1 MAFDRMLRRMRD
13 LVRASEY
20 VLTVH
25 GADEIEADGP
35 SVFDVEHC
43 ILTGRIVKRQRDR
56 VTGEWKYLV
65 EGRTFRGTRATV
77 VAKIGPTGKLV
88 LITVYAL

>member
-25 GADEIEADGP
+25 GADEVEADGL
-35 SVFDVEHC
+35 SIFDVEHC
-43 ILTGRIVKRQRDR
+43 VLTGRIVRRQRDR
-56 VTGEWKYLV
+56 ITGEWKYLV
-65 EGRTFRGTRATV
+65 EGRTLTGTRATV

-88 LITVYAL
+88 FITVYAL